1 MTLLAGF
8 LALVVGLTLGLL
20 GGGGS
25 ILTVPAIVFAFGI
38 DPKTAVVMSLPIVGG
53 AALVGAVRHARMG
66 NVDLPVA
73 IPFGISAMLGAY
85 GGAWIGRFLEG
96 RTQLIILAVVMFLA
110 AISMLRRTPPRE
122 PAETTPHRVTP
133 QLLLV
138 GVATGVLTGMVGI
151 GGGFLLV
158 PALVL
163 LASVSMHKAVGTSLL
178 VITMNTAAGYAGYH
192 GAVVVPWDLV
202 LWFGGLASV
211 GILVGTALVPRVPQI
226 ALKRAFALL
235 LIVVASSIVWQDLA
249 VR

>member
-25 ILTVPAIVFAFGI
+25 ILTVPAIVFAMGI

-53 AALVGAVRHARMG
+53 AALVGAARHARMG

-73 IPFGISAMLGAY
+73 IPFGLSAMLGAY

-96 RTQLIILAVVMFLA
+96 RTQLMILAVVMFLA

-122 PAETTPHRVTP
+122 PAAITPHRVTP
-133 QLLLV
+133 QLLLI
-138 GVATGVLTGMVGI
+138 GVATGVLTGLVGI

-163 LASVSMHKAVGTSLL
+163 LAGVSMHKAVGTSLL
-178 VITMNTAAGYAGYH
+178 VITMNTTAGYAGYH
-192 GAVVVPWDLV
+192 GAVAVPWDLV
-202 LWFGGLASV
+202 LWFGGIAAV
-211 GILVGTALVPRVPQI
+211 GIIAGSALLPRVPQV

>member
-1 MTLLAGF
+1 MTLLAGA
-8 LALVVGLTLGLL
+8 LALAVGLTLGLL

-25 ILTVPAIVFAFGI
+25 ILTVPAIVFAMGI

-53 AALVGAVRHARMG
+53 AALVGAARHLWMG

-73 IPFGISAMLGAY
+73 IPFGLAAMLGAY
-85 GGAWIGRFLEG
+85 GGAWIGRFLAG
-96 RTQLIILAVVMFLA
+96 STQLTILAVVMVLA
-110 AISMLRRTPPRE
+110 AISMLRSAPPPERA
-122 PAETTPHRVTP
+122 PSTPHRVTP
-133 QLLLV
+133 QLLLI
-138 GVATGVLTGMVGI
+138 GVVTGVLTGMVGI

-163 LASVSMHKAVGTSLL
+163 LAGVSMHKAVGTSLL

-192 GAVVVPWDLV
+192 AAVEVPWDLV

-211 GILVGTALVPRVPQI
+211 GILLGSALVPRIPQL

-235 LIVVASSIVWQDLA
+235 LLVVASSLVWQT
-249 VR
+249 VSG